1 MLQQIERGTVAE
13 NSYID
18 TQGMT
23 LPGEVPTDSKPV
35 EYSPMPVRKMRVFTD
50 MERKEL
56 KQIFREVLD
65 ERFPR

>member
-1 MLQQIERGTVAE
+1 MVK
-13 NSYID
+13 NNYID
-18 TQGMT
+18 TKGMT

>member
-1 MLQQIERGTVAE
+1 MVK
-13 NSYID
+13 NNYID

>member
-1 MLQQIERGTVAE
+1 
-13 NSYID
+13 
-18 TQGMT
+18 MT